1 MLKATLPWVLAA
13 ALAFGLSAVAGTSYT
28 APTPDPDPGSQPAAV
43 PAQACPPGFAG
54 VWIDSTTA
62 ECLRELP

>member
-28 APTPDPDPGSQPAAV
+28 APPPDPAAS
-43 PAQACPPGFAG
+43 PPPCRPQACPPGLVG

>member
-1 MLKATLPWVLAA
+1 MFKTALPWVIAA
-13 ALAFGLSAVAGTSYT
+13 ALAIGLSAVAGTSYT
-28 APTPDPDPGSQPAAV
+28 SSTVPEIQPMAV
-43 PAQACPPGFAG
+43 PAAACPPGFTG

>member
-1 MLKATLPWVLAA
+1 MSKTLYAWTAAT
-13 ALAFGLSAVAGTSYT
+13 ALAFGLSAVAGTSYS
-28 APTPDPDPGSQPAAV
+28 PPSEPEVLPLAV
-43 PAQACPPGFAG
+43 PAAACPPGFTG

>member
-1 MLKATLPWVLAA
+1 MLKAALPWVLAA

-28 APTPDPDPGSQPAAV
+28 EPPPEAGSQPAAV

-54 VWIDSTTA
+54 VWVDSTTA

>member
-28 APTPDPDPGSQPAAV
+28 SPPPDPGSQPAAV
-43 PAQACPPGFAG
+43 PAQACPPGFVG

>member
-28 APTPDPDPGSQPAAV
+28 VPPPDPGSQPAAV
-43 PAQACPPGFAG
+43 PAQACPPGFVG

-62 ECLRELP
+62 ECLRELQ

>member
-28 APTPDPDPGSQPAAV
+28 APPPEPGSQPAAV
-43 PAQACPPGFAG
+43 PAQACPPGFVG

-62 ECLRELP
+62 ECLRELQ